1 MNTEKKVENLF
12 KSAKQT
18 PVEIQK
24 QQQQQQQQ
32 QQNIRITRELVQS

>member
-18 PVEIQK
+18 PVKIQK
-24 QQQQQQQQ
+24 QQQQ
-32 QQNIRITRELVQS
+32 QQNIRITWELVQS

>member
-18 PVEIQK
+18 PVKIQK
-24 QQQQQQQQ
+24 QQQQQ
-32 QQNIRITRELVQS
+32 QQNIRITWELVQS

>member
-32 QQNIRITRELVQS
+32 QNIRITRELVQS

>member
-24 QQQQQQQQ
+24 QQQQ
-32 QQNIRITRELVQS
+32 NIRITRELVQS